1 MNDNITFVI
10 DEIDEDGSGIPQL
23 YDLYG
28 SDDIEVVD
36 IAVAGNPISRLATV
50 PKYMATTKIE
60 EPKTEEP
67 KTEAPKPKTAKRKNV
82 KRQATLPASLP
93 SQSVGTRIGLIMR

>member
-50 PKYMATTKIE
+50 PKYTATTKIE
-60 EPKTEEP
+60 EPKI
-67 KTEAPKPKTAKRKNV
+67 EAPKPKTTKRKNV